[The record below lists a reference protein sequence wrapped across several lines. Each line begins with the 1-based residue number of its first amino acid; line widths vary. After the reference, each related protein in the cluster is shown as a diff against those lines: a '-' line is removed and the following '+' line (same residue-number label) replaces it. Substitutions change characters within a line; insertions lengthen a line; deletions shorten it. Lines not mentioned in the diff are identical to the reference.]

1 MDEADP
7 HDPPR
12 AFSHSAAATLNAAWV
27 EAQTRQL
34 FAGLP
39 ASLIVSLVIA
49 LLLVA
54 LQWNVLPAWL
64 GLSWLSLMLVALA
77 GRAALLVSYR
87 RTTAEEKKHSLLWLG
102 RFRGGALL
110 TGLTWGVGGAV
121 LFPANDAPHQVVLA
135 FALAGLTAGAMTS
148 LAIDRVCAIGF
159 AVLTLL
165 PLAVRLA
172 FEHSDISLGMSIMV
186 VLFLGFETASSGR
199 AQRSLYENVRLRIE
213 SEFAQQRIQEL
224 LGRIQN
230 IAAQVPGMVFQY
242 KLRPDGT
249 RCFPYASEGIRA
261 IYRLEAEDVRE
272 DATKTLALIHP
283 DDIDGFMESMAVSA
297 RTLQAW
303 QREYRVCFANGEEH
317 WLFGKATPRRESD
330 GSILWHGFTS
340 DITAEKEARLVIEQF
355 KTTLD
360 RTLDCV
366 FMFDADTLQFFY
378 ANQGAL
384 DQVGYERDELL
395 TMHPYDIK
403 SEFTEARFRAFL
415 QPLINGERT
424 ALTFEAIHQHK
435 NGTKIPVEV
444 FLQYIS
450 APGERPRF
458 VAIVRDATE
467 RKRIERLK
475 TEFISTVSHEL
486 RTPLTSI
493 CGALGLVVGGAAGVF
508 PETSRPLLDIAYRNS
523 QRLTL
528 LINDLLDMEKIAE
541 GKMRF
546 NVQRL
551 ALSPLIAHAVESNKA
566 YAEQYQV
573 KYRFTEHAD
582 AVNVQVDAQ
591 RLAQVLSNYLSNAAK
606 FSPRDSDIEIAV
618 DVHGDWVRV
627 SVTDHGP
634 GVPKDFHDRIFQ
646 KFSQA
651 DSSDTRQKG
660 GTGLGLAI
668 TKELIEHMGGK
679 VGFQSKEGEG
689 ACFYFELPIAKT

>member
-7 HDPPR
+7 HPPR

-49 LLLVA
+49 ILVVV
-54 LQWNVLPAWL
+54 LQWSVLPAWV
-64 GLSWLSLMLVALA
+64 GLSWLILMLVALA

-87 RTTAEEKKHSLLWLG
+87 RTTAEEKKHSQSWLG

-110 TGLTWGVGGAV
+110 TGLSWGIGGAV

-172 FEHSDISLGMSIMV
+172 FEHSDISLGMSVMV
-186 VLFLGFETASSGR
+186 ALFLGFETASSGR
-199 AQRSLYENVRLRIE
+199 AQRSLYDNVRLRIE

-242 KLRPDGT
+242 KQRPDGT
-249 RCFPYASEGIRA
+249 GCFPYASDGIRR

-272 DATKTLALIHP
+272 NASIALALIHP
-283 DDIDGFMESMAVSA
+283 DDIAGFKNSMSESA

-303 QREYRVCFANGEEH
+303 QREYRVRFADGEEH

-340 DITAEKEARLVIEQF
+340 DVTAEKEARLAIEQF

-366 FMFDADTLQFFY
+366 FMFDAGTLQFFY

-403 SEFTEARFRAFL
+403 TEFTETSFRAFL
-415 QPLINGERT
+415 QPLVNGELS
-424 ALTFEAIHQHK
+424 ALTFEAIHEHK
-435 NGTKIPVEV
+435 SGKKIPVEV

-467 RKRIERLK
+467 RKRVDRLK

-493 CGALGLVVGGAAGVF
+493 SGALGLVVGGAAGAL
-508 PETSRPLLDIAYRNS
+508 PEMARPLLDIAYRNS

-546 NVQRL
+546 NVQTL
-551 ALSPLIAHAVESNKA
+551 ALSPLIEQAVESNKA

-573 KYRFTEHAD
+573 KYRIIKRAD
-582 AVNVQVDAQ
+582 EVSVNLDTQ
-591 RLAQVLSNYLSNAAK
+591 RIAQVLSNYLSNAAK
-606 FSPRDSDIEIAV
+606 YSPPGSDVDIAA
-618 DVHGDWVRV
+618 DLHGDWVRV
-627 SVTDHGP
+627 TVRDHGP
-634 GVPKDFHDRIFQ
+634 GVPKDFHERIFQ

-668 TKELIEHMGGK
+668 TKELIEHMGGR
-679 VGFQSKEGEG
+679 VGFNSKEGEG
-689 ACFYFELPIAKT
+689 ASFYFELPVAKT